1 MSWIGSYL
9 AAQDPLLRSIDSGAT
24 QSVSRSHQWSP
35 PPIDFVKLNSDAGV
49 FQNGGMGLG
58 CVFRDWR
65 GAFVGATL
73 KKEKGSCRPIE
84 AEARAL
90 VMGLVEA
97 NQRFFSPLIVE
108 SDCQVLINK
117 LKKKEVDFT
126 ELGNWCDEILRLAKV
141 NEDLSSSQVVWLFG
155 GRKKNRLAHWLAH
168 SGSVWD
174 RQVVWTENPPL
185 SLLALL
191 EEDLGQG
198 PCNKG

>member
-1 MSWIGSYL
+1 
-9 AAQDPLLRSIDSGAT
+9 
-24 QSVSRSHQWSP
+24 
-35 PPIDFVKLNSDAGV
+35 
-49 FQNGGMGLG
+49 MGLG

-97 NQRFFSPLIVE
+97 NRRNFSPLIIE

-117 LKKKEVDFT
+117 LKKKEADFT
-126 ELGNWCDEILRLAKV
+126 ELGNWCDGILRLAKV
-141 NEDLSSSQVVWLFG
+141 NEDLFGSQVVWSFA
-155 GRKKNRLAHWLAH
+155 GRKKNKVAHWLAH

-174 RQVVWTENPPL
+174 RQVVWTDSPPL

-191 EEDLGQG
+191 DDVQG
-198 PCNKG
+198 RDPCNGG